1 MSYAQHPREFEA
13 LSELQLNA
21 TFFVSFYLSFSL
33 CFRFPQ
39 FNIDVHF
46 SKPHKPLSL
55 SLSIFL
61 LRVSK
66 HQLAQIN
73 VIRIIFKLNINT
85 NCPISH
91 SHMMLMAAVKG
102 FIFLN
107 SSITF
112 RSCAFISWFS
122 HIHLPP
128 THLHTHTHIL
138 VRFIRSNVRL
148 FVDSIVPTPKIHWQN
163 LMRVTSF

>member
-1 MSYAQHPREFEA
+1 MPHSSS
-13 LSELQLNA
+13 LSISRFLFVFVFLNLILPY
-21 TFFVSFYLSFSL
+21 TSRNHTN
-33 CFRFPQ
+33 RF
-39 FNIDVHF
+39 
-46 SKPHKPLSL
+46 L

-91 SHMMLMAAVKG
+91 SHMMLMAAVPG

-128 THLHTHTHIL
+128 THLHTHTHIGSFHSFQCSF
-138 VRFIRSNVRL
+138 VRRFDCANTKNSLAEFNA
-148 FVDSIVPTPKIHWQN
+148 SY
-163 LMRVTSF
+163 